1 MYQKVRNISEIFTVF
16 ITQIL
21 KGKAI
26 INKNFLY
33 PYQLK
38 TEIPHYIIV
47 GDVFN
52 KLF

>member
-26 INKNFLY
+26 INKNFLWRGGKNGK
-33 PYQLK
+33 QK
-38 TEIPHYIIV
+38 RKRIIIIMEA
-47 GDVFN
+47 
-52 KLF
+52 